1 MAVTPFCLSSTTT
14 PHLNCAMNTIPR
26 DLVSLGL
33 FLVTTTL
40 VTPRTVFVR
49 RNSQH
54 ILSLLASASR
64 LGPKGLVARDK
75 CSSMTWNQSDLGAS
89 VKRDMFTGK
98 RLIPATENI
107 PQVLVDPVNS

>member
-14 PHLNCAMNTIPR
+14 HHLNCAMNTIPR

-33 FLVTTTL
+33 FLVTTTP
-40 VTPRTVFVR
+40 VTPQTVLVR
-49 RNSQH
+49 SNSQH
-54 ILSLLASASR
+54 ILSLWASALR
-64 LGPKGLVARDK
+64 LGPKGLVAKDK
-75 CSSMTWNQSDLGAS
+75 CSSMTWIQNDLVAS

-107 PQVLVDPVNS
+107 PRVLVDPVSS